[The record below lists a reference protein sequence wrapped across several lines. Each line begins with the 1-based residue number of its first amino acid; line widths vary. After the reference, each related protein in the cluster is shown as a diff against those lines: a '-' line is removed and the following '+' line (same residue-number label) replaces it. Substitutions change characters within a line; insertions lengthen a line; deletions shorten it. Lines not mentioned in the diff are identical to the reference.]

1 MKKYKIQIEE
11 ILQRIEN
18 VEARNFEE
26 ALEKVEKKYSEEEIV
41 LDWSDFV
48 GVEFRNFSLSS
59 IIFKITGEEI
69 LGYFRE
75 LKNIKKIDSDKTL
88 SKKEIKK
95 VLDYVEFDEML
106 VKDIGNSIKGSIL
119 KIIK

>member
-59 IIFKITGEEI
+59 IIFKITEEEI

-106 VKDIGNSIKGSIL
+106 VKDIGNSIKDSIL

>member
-59 IIFKITGEEI
+59 IIFKITEEEI

-88 SKKEIKK
+88 SEKEIKK

-106 VKDIGNSIKGSIL
+106 VKDIENSIKGSIL

>member
-59 IIFKITGEEI
+59 IIFKITEEEI